1 MPRKS
6 PRGGPPIAPAEGS
19 SLSVPPPTYGY
30 PPPYTPPSYYP
41 PPGWAPPPR
50 LPEASFGNLFTG
62 TFRVFFKDLA
72 VFFLVYA
79 VLSVVVGAIAYGL
92 AILFFGSGILP
103 GASGAFFGIPD
114 VTFTFTGLPSIGVF
128 VALMAH
134 VVVLAVLAVIISS
147 VVTGAMT
154 HFAVQRLRGTAVTA
168 GGAFEKGL
176 ERLPSVLGAQLLL
189 NLLIIGTILAPIVGL
204 LAGGYAR
211 NFAVVGLSA
220 LAILVLIPVVIF
232 VSVSLS
238 LNAPAIMM
246 EGVGALDGLRRSWA
260 LTRGRRFSIFGAMF
274 IIGLLAAVVALV
286 GSSVSFAYPDV
297 AVSFAVNVFVQ
308 GVVGSWAV
316 ILAAVAYDLILKERA
331 RWAAYPPYP
340 WPYYPQQYP
349 TGAPP
354 PAAPPP
360 SAPAPSPPPSP

>member
-1 MPRKS
+1 
-6 PRGGPPIAPAEGS
+6 
-19 SLSVPPPTYGY
+19 V
-30 PPPYTPPSYYP
+30 
-41 PPGWAPPPR
+41 
-50 LPEASFGNLFTG
+50 
-62 TFRVFFKDLA
+62 
-72 VFFLVYA
+72 
-79 VLSVVVGAIAYGL
+79 
-92 AILFFGSGILP
+92 
-103 GASGAFFGIPD
+103 
-114 VTFTFTGLPSIGVF
+114 
-128 VALMAH
+128 
-134 VVVLAVLAVIISS
+134 
-147 VVTGAMT
+147 
-154 HFAVQRLRGTAVTA
+154 RGT
-168 GGAFEKGL
+168 
-176 ERLPSVLGAQLLL
+176 LGAAAVV
-189 NLLIIGTILAPIVGL
+189 APIVGL